1 MPVYLCD
8 CVDFSPTKI
17 FYMCLIGTLGLV
29 LGIGIGIGI
38 EAIHIYQYWF
48 SNEHTTFH
56 DHDKNGLR
64 ENSLVL

>member
-1 MPVYLCD
+1 MR
-8 CVDFSPTKI
+8 
-17 FYMCLIGTLGLV
+17 LIGTLGLV
-29 LGIGIGIGI
+29 LGIGIGI
-38 EAIHIYQYWF
+38 EAIHIYQNWF

>member
-1 MPVYLCD
+1 MG
-8 CVDFSPTKI
+8 
-17 FYMCLIGTLGLV
+17 LIGTLGLV
-29 LGIGIGIGI
+29 LGIGIGI